1 MTGSRAYHRKIT
13 LHYIFFL
20 FLFFFFLSFVH
31 CTNCLVTVV
40 LVCILL
46 LSRIT
51 LRVQASLFSMI
62 YLVDFIYSF
71 SLYVSIYIFLFLIL
85 ASRILFRVSSCV
97 YECVQCEFVHVYRKS
112 KHPYWKKKIYSVLT
126 CSSWFFLHPPS
137 LLPCFFSVLRQWLM
151 ISYERK
157 SLFFFGKREK

>member
-1 MTGSRAYHRKIT
+1 
-13 LHYIFFL
+13 
-20 FLFFFFLSFVH
+20 
-31 CTNCLVTVV
+31 
-40 LVCILL
+40 
-46 LSRIT
+46 
-51 LRVQASLFSMI
+51 MI

-137 LLPCFFSVLRQWLM
+137 LLPCFFQYYVNGWWFHMKERVCFFLEKEKNKSFFSCRQVEYMKGLWLM
-151 ISYERK
+151 LTHLSIASD
-157 SLFFFGKREK
+157 